1 MNRSST
7 MNNCYP
13 CVWKTMQKCKINGSA
28 RRLKVEG
35 SSFHQEGRQWLRAV
49 SWVGEGLQLAIVSD
63 LPQGHPPPWFSAARH
78 SCSFKHNTFTAY
90 SQKKTPKH
98 HQNNN
103 NKQYTVKLT
112 SACLILRSRKVF
124 QTFFVSVCRG
134 SQTGP
139 CRMGK
144 TIYYNSF
151 S

>member
-1 MNRSST
+1 MNRSSI

-90 SQKKTPKH
+90 AQKKNPKTPPKQQQQQQTIH
-98 HQNNN
+98 SKTDFCLFDLMVKEVLSDFFCISMQRITNRPMQN
-103 NKQYTVKLT
+103 
-112 SACLILRSRKVF
+112 
-124 QTFFVSVCRG
+124 G
-134 SQTGP
+134 
-139 CRMGK
+139 
-144 TIYYNSF
+144 
-151 S
+151 